1 MNLSKYYNFLP
12 DYVYKNFSH
21 LIRSAAGYARLFFSH
36 KFPSRLC
43 VHICHNCVLL

>member
-21 LIRSAAGYARLFFSH
+21 LIRSTAGYVRF
-36 KFPSRLC
+36 
-43 VHICHNCVLL
+43 